1 VSVIARRSIEA
12 GRRDLGYGAKDKGNF
27 FTREE
32 ADKIEKALPT
42 KKNVHGVP
50 GRQCIYGW
58 ARRVDH
64 PLLSNSTCSIST
76 GTFHCCV
83 RAFTDRVRI
92 ATMFHGDSGGGGGVG
107 RTCMSLPLGKYI
119 RRALRGS
126 GGRGKPRLK
135 DKERSM
141 SSLSV
146 ELITSSSS
154 SASASWSMSAAASSS
169 SSSSVV
175 RVVLWSGLVEVYT
188 GVILACTVIRRHPP
202 GLCLAHTD
210 VFRNP
215 HRATLRPLEPLFPG
229 QKFFLLPE
237 TTVRKLQRDIP
248 LDAPFR
254 GKHIRGAANI
264 EEDEEEGAS
273 TEMSPSR
280 SRSWSDED
288 RRPAPERRCC
298 AKDYYVNRER
308 WAELQFK
315 SMVDRGLAAEQSSSR
330 RSASDRTNKRK
341 MRRTKPP
348 RRDLL
353 SSGGMPLPMT
363 SRAWEPSLAPV
374 QEEAVPSS
382 PEPQTIAT
390 SPALGH
396 DHIVRSRVIVVS

>member
-1 VSVIARRSIEA
+1 
-12 GRRDLGYGAKDKGNF
+12 
-27 FTREE
+27 
-32 ADKIEKALPT
+32 
-42 KKNVHGVP
+42 
-50 GRQCIYGW
+50 
-58 ARRVDH
+58 
-64 PLLSNSTCSIST
+64 
-76 GTFHCCV
+76 
-83 RAFTDRVRI
+83 
-92 ATMFHGDSGGGGGVG
+92 MFHGGSGDGGVG

-119 RRALRGS
+119 RRSLRSG

-154 SASASWSMSAAASSS
+154 SASASWSTSAAASSS
-169 SSSSVV
+169 SSASVV

-248 LDAPFR
+248 LDVPFR
-254 GKHIRGAANI
+254 GKHIRGSADI
-264 EEDEEEGAS
+264 EEEGTS
-273 TEMSPSR
+273 SETSPSR
-280 SRSWSDED
+280 SRSCSEED
-288 RRPAPERRCC
+288 RKPAPALERRCC

-308 WAELQFK
+308 WAESQFK
-315 SMVDRGLAAEQSSSR
+315 SMVECGLAAGQSSSR
-330 RSASDRTNKRK
+330 RSASDRTIKKK

-374 QEEAVPSS
+374 QEEALPSS
-382 PEPQTIAT
+382 PEPHTATT
-390 SPALGH
+390 SPAL
-396 DHIVRSRVIVVS
+396 DQDRSQVVVVVS